1 MVIKSLKL
9 RNYRRFE
16 QLDLELPE
24 NIIGIMGRNGAG
36 KSTIIE
42 AIGWTLYGNRFVR
55 TDKMDIRA
63 QHADESSTCSAEMVF
78 AYGGV
83 EYRIERKLK
92 GKTAI
97 SEAAIWREGHS
108 EPEAVQDR
116 GVNEFVENLLQLDHK
131 SFLVS
136 VYAKQKDLNSLSSM
150 QGEERRK
157 AINRLINIDRIDE
170 ARKLVRSDA
179 NDKSRELSG
188 KRSAAKDLDDLKAQ
202 EKTLRQGQEKLT
214 VKCLELEK
222 AAAAREGEL
231 GQIKKLLDA
240 FSQVRDQYLNWEAQ
254 IGKLLSRQEEQTKN
268 LSRAQTE
275 LEQVVA
281 AENELSGLMPQLQTF
296 EETKARK
303 ETLDAERE
311 KDARLASRRKEKEI
325 VLTSLAKENKA
336 LADAVDSS
344 KDLSVMEGE
353 LAILLQAERSL
364 DESLQVLRKN
374 VMAAHGL
381 KVSAQNKGQELR
393 KKLDKIQELGVDGEC
408 PVCTQRLG
416 DHFGPVVEDHE
427 TQLNLLRQEFRQH
440 QQDEEQAQQQIHSVE
455 AQLRQVRHDQ
465 QELVKKVQSAQDSQ
479 RRAEEIRTHIRNY
492 EQQLELKEQ
501 EIIALGAVSYDE
513 SEHRQVKQS
522 YESLLALR
530 QQASRL
536 EERAGRRAAVEA
548 GIKTA
553 QQALQELEHD
563 TAAARSAQ
571 NTLNFD
577 EAQYQHDRQNVEA
590 ATLAYN
596 AAKDVWGTAR
606 QDLAVLKR
614 DLENSVKEIEEQKRL
629 RQEMEAA
636 EEEIRYLGAL
646 EEYLGQFRLDLAGR
660 VRPLIARR
668 ASELLALTTSSRY
681 SQIELD
687 QDYNIRIYDGNRAF
701 TIDRFSGGEQDL
713 TNLCLRIA
721 VSQVVAERHG
731 GAPINFIVLDEIFG
745 SQDAER
751 RELILNALGQLST
764 QFRQIFIITHIEMV
778 RDVLPVLVDVEIV
791 NEFVSR
797 ARLV

>member
-16 QLDLELPE
+16 QLELELPE

-55 TDKMDIRA
+55 TDKMDVRS
-63 QHADESSTCSAEMVF
+63 QHADESSTCGAEMVF
-78 AYGGV
+78 VYGGV

-92 GKTAI
+92 GKSAI
-97 SEAAIWREGHS
+97 SEAAVWREGNN

-116 GVNEFVENLLQLDHK
+116 GVNEFIENLLQLDHR
-131 SFLVS
+131 SFLTS
-136 VYAKQKDLNSLSSM
+136 VFAEQKDLAKLSGM
-150 QGEERRK
+150 RPEERRQ
-157 AINRLINIDRIDE
+157 AINRLINIDRIDRARE
-170 ARKLVRSDA
+170 AVRHDA

-188 KRSAAKDLDDLKAQ
+188 KRSAAKDLDELMAR
-202 EKTLRQGQEKLT
+202 EKSLRQEQVKLAA
-214 VKCLELEK
+214 KCLELEG
-222 AAAAREGEL
+222 AAAARESEL
-231 GQIKKLLDA
+231 GKIKELFNASSL
-240 FSQVRDQYLNWEAQ
+240 VRDQYLNWEAQ

-268 LSRAQTE
+268 LRNAQME

-281 AENELSGLMPQLQTF
+281 AENELSGLMPRLQMF
-296 EETKARK
+296 DEVKARK
-303 ETLDAERE
+303 EALDAERE

-325 VLTSLAKENKA
+325 VLTSLAKENKS
-336 LADAVDSS
+336 LAEAVESS
-344 KDLSVMEGE
+344 KNLSIMESE
-353 LAILLQAERSL
+353 LAKLVQTERLL
-364 DESLQVLRKN
+364 DENLQTLRN
-374 VMAAHGL
+374 TILAVHGL
-381 KVSAQNKGQELR
+381 KATAKNKGQELAE
-393 KKLDKIQELGVDGEC
+393 KLAKIQELGADGEC

-427 TQLNLLRQEFRQH
+427 TQLNLLRQEYLHHKQ
-440 QQDEEQAQQQIHSVE
+440 EEEEAQLQAHSVE
-455 AQLRQVRHDQ
+455 AKLRQARRDQ
-465 QELVKKVQSAQDSQ
+465 QELGKKVQSAQDAH
-479 RRAEEIRTHIRNY
+479 RRADEIRSHIQNY
-492 EQQLELKEQ
+492 EQQMSLIDQDIL
-501 EIIALGAVSYDE
+501 ALGAVSYDE
-513 SEHRQVKQS
+513 SEHQKVKQS
-522 YESLLALR
+522 YETLLALQ

-536 EERAGRRAAVEA
+536 EERANRRTAVEA
-548 GIKTA
+548 AIRAA
-553 QQALQELEHD
+553 QQTLQQLAD
-563 TAAARSAQ
+563 DAAAARSSQ
-571 NTLNFD
+571 DVLNFD
-577 EAQYQHDRQNVEA
+577 ESQYQRDRQNVEA
-590 ATLAYN
+590 ATQAFN
-596 AAKDVWGTAR
+596 TAKDVWGAVR

-614 DLENSVKEIEEQKRL
+614 DLENLVKEIEEQKRL
-629 RQEMEAA
+629 RQEMESV

-668 ASELLALTTSSRY
+668 ASELLALTTNSRY

-701 TIDRFSGGEQDL
+701 PIDRFSGGEQDL

-745 SQDAER
+745 SQDVER

-778 RDVLPVLVDVEIV
+778 RDVLPVLVEVEIV